1 MTSSRDLVFKGRLIS
16 NVMTALKISCY
27 DDSVLLL
34 CKAVTWRPLETA
46 FGSWDGQ
53 DFGGIR
59 RPLVPKV
66 L

>member
-27 DDSVLLL
+27 DDSVLLF
-34 CKAVTWRPLETA
+34 PLETA
-46 FGSWDGQ
+46 FGSWDGR